1 MGNRAVIIAGSEIGK
16 RHVVGIYVHWFSKQS
31 AEDAVRECEANG
43 CRSPD
48 EDAPYGMARICESLC
63 RRNPGGSN
71 IGLVA
76 VDLEEV
82 RRDPRYGWLDVGYVA
97 VLNGRLHRVVPA
109 DGDLALVPMDDD

>member
-63 RRNPGGSN
+63 RRNPGGLN

-82 RRDPRYGWLDVGYVA
+82 RRDGSTSAMWLFSTEGSTESFRRTGISHWFQWTTID
-97 VLNGRLHRVVPA
+97 
-109 DGDLALVPMDDD
+109 